1 MPLYSKEIALLDE
14 GEEKLYH
21 AHPAMFRNHPIWF
34 VLACLLVPIG
44 VGVVILVAWWLD
56 TRAKTLIV
64 TTRRTILRR
73 GILSK
78 SLSDIQNADVRN
90 IQVEQTALQRLLGV
104 GSLKISSAG
113 QAGIEMVVNG
123 IPDPNRARE
132 AINRSR

>member
-1 MPLYSKEIALLDE
+1 
-14 GEEKLYH
+14 
-21 AHPAMFRNHPIWF
+21 MF
-34 VLACLLVPIG
+34 
-44 VGVVILVAWWLD
+44 
-56 TRAKTLIV
+56 
-64 TTRRTILRR
+64 
-73 GILSK
+73 
-78 SLSDIQNADVRN
+78 LSDIQNADVRN